1 MNPVHFDLNGNNS
14 VTPLQVKDENSLQTI
29 GVKFYGIDYKM
40 IDSNL
45 RKSPNIKMFVRNT
58 IDNPF
63 EDSILGLQGYNYNF
77 QQSMNN
83 ASFSP
88 FLLKKDNNHLVND
101 FAESLNSGECEEINN
116 KDQHSQASFSL
127 NIPQIISYKS
137 SLNKNLIKENTSNYL
152 KIIEINPKTLFIL
165 NTVNLPFVVIESM
178 NDDKSR
184 LINENLNRVENKQC
198 FKDLTTTVKNPLVE
212 NSDKLNKQNE
222 FKEKIFENN
231 SEIPKSYSLFSKKY
245 GLNDCDNANFLPE
258 VGFPCKMCSERFLN
272 GQALG
277 GHMSRK
283 HTGSS
288 IDYEKKKDVRSKRL
302 YERVVLYIAKT
313 DFYGKKNLNYEEL
326 RQSKEGKNIL
336 KQMMCRASIKKIKEE
351 ITESQVRFFL
361 EQHPFFDKF
370 RLSKKDLNKKE
381 IIEQAYFN

>member
-1 MNPVHFDLNGNNS
+1 
-14 VTPLQVKDENSLQTI
+14 
-29 GVKFYGIDYKM
+29 
-40 IDSNL
+40 
-45 RKSPNIKMFVRNT
+45 MFVRNT
-58 IDNPF
+58 IENPF

-184 LINENLNRVENKQC
+184 LINENLNRVENKPC